1 MMFGESCIRY
11 DCKSFSVLHFT
22 IFLKN
27 IYGDVNLHSLA
38 CLMQRYRR
46 AKSFR
51 KKGLKD
57 YDKLCVIFGSPE
69 LQSIRGDSSEGDGD
83 TSGARKSEKLQT
95 PETPTPTPYKDVMVP
110 KSNKKQKLGKKLS
123 VTPSLDS
130 VADSGDGSGYQSGQ
144 VQDVVMC
151 MEALNSLE
159 GIDGA
164 SYVEATKYIHDDPL
178 WRKMFLCM
186 PAERKKDWVLNI

>member
-1 MMFGESCIRY
+1 M
-11 DCKSFSVLHFT
+11 
-22 IFLKN
+22 
-27 IYGDVNLHSLA
+27 NLHLLA

-69 LQSIRGDSSEGDGD
+69 IQSIRGDSSEGDGD
-83 TSGARKSEKLQT
+83 TSRARKGEKLQT
-95 PETPTPTPYKDVMVP
+95 PETPCKDIMVA

-144 VQDVVMC
+144 VQDVVIC

-164 SYVEATKYIHDDPL
+164 SYVKATRYIHDDPL

-186 PAERKKDWVLNI
+186 PEERKKDWVLNI